1 MNKRIDKKKQRIEV
15 LRNKLKKALAIFF
28 CIALLIFSVNIADM
42 STRRMIM
49 CNDDKY
55 AMAVYFQEDSLLR
68 VDIAGEKL
76 MINIEPAVRISNYIV
91 NNSRRHYDSIVKN
104 IKAKLEK

>member
-1 MNKRIDKKKQRIEV
+1 MNRRIDKKKQRIES
-15 LRNKLKKALAIFF
+15 LKSKFKRILAISF
-28 CIALLIFSVNIADM
+28 CIVLLIFSVGIADV

-55 AMAVYFQEDSLLR
+55 AIAVSLQEDSLLR

-76 MINIEPAVRISNYIV
+76 IMNIEPVV
-91 NNSRRHYDSIVKN
+91 SIVR
-104 IKAKLEK
+104 KLRGNFLQSRDTSH